1 MTTMTDEYYHT
12 LCDRFD
18 ALWRRRE
25 EQGGTLGPG
34 RQEEFDRLGRAIIEA
49 CDELGYTIVS
59 RDLTMEAIRH
69 RAAVD
74 DLIRD
79 LEAEAL
85 PASRVP
91 VATRVAT
98 ERALDAACR
107 ELRIPRPRL
116 VWLPADL
123 LDGAGCDGSTPSLR
137 SDVIYLSAGLDPA
150 RAAHCARH
158 EARHCWQNATSRFLG
173 PGECERDAEAWAWRR

>member
-1 MTTMTDEYYHT
+1 M
-12 LCDRFD
+12 
-18 ALWRRRE
+18 
-25 EQGGTLGPG
+25 
-34 RQEEFDRLGRAIIEA
+34 
-49 CDELGYTIVS
+49 S

-85 PASRVP
+85 PTSRVR

-98 ERALDAACR
+98 ERALDATCR